1 MLQLAAT
8 ILIAGQTVLG
18 DPAVDDLN
26 SGARQLDRGDVANGL
41 ALTEKAM
48 ESEELSRWEQ
58 AAAFNNRCVAFLH
71 LKLYEEAMVNCEE
84 AIAINAEN
92 WRFLNNRA
100 NAHLGLGDVDKAI
113 KDYIA
118 ALELNPR
125 SDVVRRNLFI
135 AFDHKLWGGETGN
148 PRRGET

>member
-8 ILIAGQTVLG
+8 ILIASQTVFG
-18 DPAVDDLN
+18 NPAIDDLN
-26 SGARQLDRGDVANGL
+26 SGARQLDRGDVADGL

-48 ESEELSRWEQ
+48 ESKELSRWEQ
-58 AAAFNNRCVAFLH
+58 AAAFNNRCVAYLR
-71 LKLYEEAMVNCEE
+71 LELYEAAMANCQEAT
-84 AIAINAEN
+84 AINAEN

-100 NAHLGLGDVDKAI
+100 NAHLGLGDVDQAI
-113 KDYIA
+113 ADYIA

-135 AFDHKLWGGETGN
+135 AFDHKLWDGE
-148 PRRGET
+148 PRKPEQDEI